1 MVEGARSM
9 NMPAQETPKKT
20 AVISGGG
27 GGLGTA
33 LSERLQAEGWRVVVL
48 DLNVEHLSHSETQLP
63 LKCDI
68 TDLRALK
75 DCCSKILAC
84 HDSIDLVI
92 YGAGVTAIAPV
103 EDLQDQAHRRLF
115 DINYFAAA
123 AMAQAFLPALRAS
136 KGTHLALTS
145 VAGFAPLRHRASY
158 AASKHAMTGF
168 FASLRV
174 EEAAHGV
181 KTVIAAPAFVATNVG
196 NPDADADGL
205 TRPGAAQD
213 AVDVVTPEEA
223 ANIILRGLKRG
234 KLDIFVGR
242 VARLSD
248 LMMRLSPRLYDWVM
262 ARAIRTEN
270 QT

>member
-1 MVEGARSM
+1 MSPDKVPLR
-9 NMPAQETPKKT
+9 T
-20 AVISGGG
+20 AVISGGA

-33 LSERLQAEGWRVVVL
+33 LSAQLQAEGWRVVLL
-48 DLNVEHLSHSETQLP
+48 DLNVAHLSRTATQLP
-63 LKCDI
+63 MKCDV
-68 TDLRALK
+68 TDPRALK
-75 DCCSKILAC
+75 DCCTKILAC

-103 EDLQDQAHRRLF
+103 ADLQEQAHRRLF

-123 AMAQAFLPALRAS
+123 AMAKAFLPALRVS
-136 KGTHLALTS
+136 KGTHLAITS

-196 NPDADADGL
+196 NPDADTDGL
-205 TRPGAAQD
+205 TRPGAAED
-213 AVDVVTPEEA
+213 AVDVVTPDQA
-223 ANIILRGLKRG
+223 AAIILRGLKRG
-234 KLDIFVGR
+234 KADIFVGR
-242 VARLSD
+242 VAKLSD
-248 LMMRLSPRLYDWVM
+248 VMMRLSPKLYDWVM
-262 ARAIRTEN
+262 GRTIKSDR
-270 QT
+270 

>member
-1 MVEGARSM
+1 M
-9 NMPAQETPKKT
+9 NMAPENLPLKT
-20 AVISGGG
+20 AVISGGA

-33 LSERLQAEGWRVVVL
+33 LSTQLQGEGWRVVLL
-48 DLNVEHLSHSETQLP
+48 DLNVSHLPHTATQLP
-63 LKCDI
+63 MKCDV
-68 TDLRALK
+68 TDPRALK
-75 DCCSKILAC
+75 DCCTKILAC

-103 EDLQDQAHRRLF
+103 EDLQEQAHRRLF

-123 AMAQAFLPALRAS
+123 AMAKAFLPALRAS
-136 KGTHLALTS
+136 KGSHLAITS

-174 EEAAHGV
+174 EEAVHGV

-196 NPDADADGL
+196 NPDADTDGL

-213 AVDVVTPEEA
+213 AVDVVTPDRA
-223 ANIILRGLKRG
+223 ADIILRGLKRG
-234 KLDIFVGR
+234 KADIFVGR
-242 VARLSD
+242 VAKLSD
-248 LMMRLSPRLYDWVM
+248 VMMRLSPRLYDWVM
-262 ARAIRTEN
+262 GRAIKADR
-270 QT
+270 